1 MIKKWNLTNFKS
13 VLKKTELEFEPLTIF
28 AGANSSGKS
37 TIIQS
42 ILLATQTIQNNVTSR
57 SVVLNG
63 HISKFGS
70 YNDILSHDCKNN
82 EIEIGFTLEPY
93 YQSNLSGIDIHNYFS
108 PFDKELKKID
118 LSFNFFSETNQIS
131 QLNPTLSKVEITSF
145 DEENKKQKI
154 SIKKSKKEIPD
165 RINQYKI
172 KAIGILDK
180 KALEY
185 EIEISPKSNIGLH
198 YYRLSNK
205 TNFIG
210 ANLHH
215 FLPHSA
221 MGVYNELENE
231 IDRITNAL
239 EGKIDHFDIEDL
251 EHFNIIFNEEVKSH
265 VLTVFNE
272 LLINPPTSTEKNNPR
287 PIRMAENQIEALK
300 LDFSLSHLNNCLRNR
315 YIQRYTSTSFQDEG
329 DKLKKLFSKINSE
342 QYIRARTFPLHL
354 SEINYVENQFKKNVK
369 YLGPL
374 RDEPKAI
381 YPLEGYADSTD
392 IGFKGENTAAV
403 LELHK
408 NTEITYIPSSEFLNN
423 KETKESKKVTLQVAV
438 SDWLIYLGVAT
449 KFETSDKGK
458 LGHELTV
465 ATDNTNK
472 LQDLTHVGVGV
483 SQVLPILVLSLLAK
497 TDSTLIFEQPELHLH
512 PKVQTRL
519 ADFFISQNGLK
530 KQCIVETH
538 SEYLIN
544 RLRYLVAISEKD
556 SLSRNSIL
564 YFVEKEEG
572 YSKYNEI
579 RINKYGV
586 IKDWP
591 KGFFDE
597 SEKLASKMLEA
608 AMNKRKKERE

>member
-1 MIKKWNLTNFKS
+1 
-13 VLKKTELEFEPLTIF
+13 
-28 AGANSSGKS
+28 
-37 TIIQS
+37 
-42 ILLATQTIQNNVTSR
+42 
-57 SVVLNG
+57 
-63 HISKFGS
+63 
-70 YNDILSHDCKNN
+70 
-82 EIEIGFTLEPY
+82 
-93 YQSNLSGIDIHNYFS
+93 
-108 PFDKELKKID
+108 
-118 LSFNFFSETNQIS
+118 
-131 QLNPTLSKVEITSF
+131 
-145 DEENKKQKI
+145 
-154 SIKKSKKEIPD
+154 
-165 RINQYKI
+165 
-172 KAIGILDK
+172 
-180 KALEY
+180 
-185 EIEISPKSNIGLH
+185 
-198 YYRLSNK
+198 
-205 TNFIG
+205 
-210 ANLHH
+210 
-215 FLPHSA
+215 

-231 IDRITNAL
+231 IDNITNAL
-239 EGKIDHFDIEDL
+239 EGKIDHHEFNEL
-251 EHFNIIFNEEVKSH
+251 EHFNVIFNEEIKKQ

-272 LLINPPTSTEKNNPR
+272 LLINPPTSIEKNNPR
-287 PIRMAENQIEALK
+287 LIKMAEHQIEALK
-300 LDFSLSHLNNCLRNR
+300 ADFSASHLNNCLRNR
-315 YIQRYTSTSFQDEG
+315 YIQRYTSTSFQDKG
-329 DKLKKLFSKINSE
+329 DILKKLFSQINSE

-354 SEINYVENQFKKNVK
+354 PEINYVENQFKKNVK

-408 NTEITYIPSSEFLNN
+408 NTEITYIPSSEFSKNN
-423 KETKESKKVTLQVAV
+423 ETKVTKKATLQVAV

-608 AMNKRKKERE
+608 AMNKRKRERE

>member
-1 MIKKWNLTNFKS
+1 MNFKS
-13 VLKKTELEFEPLTIF
+13 VLKKTELKFEPLTIF

-82 EIEIGFTLEPY
+82 EIEIGFTLEPNNLRVLNEFNR
-93 YQSNLSGIDIHNYFS
+93 SNHFLHFE
-108 PFDKELKKID
+108 KELKKVD
-118 LSFNFFSETNQIS
+118 LSFKFYSEKNQIS
-131 QLNPTLSKVEITSF
+131 QLNPTLSKVEINSL

-154 SIKKSKKEIPD
+154 LIKKSNKEIST
-165 RINQYKI
+165 RIDEYKI
-172 KAIGILDK
+172 KAIGIAEE
-180 KALEY
+180 KALDY
-185 EIEISPKSNIGLH
+185 EIEVSPKTNIGLH
-198 YYRLSNK
+198 YYRSLNK
-205 TNFIG
+205 TQFIG

-215 FLPHSA
+215 FLPYSA

-231 IDRITNAL
+231 IDNVVNAL
-239 EGKIDHFDIEDL
+239 EGKIDYYELDDL
-251 EHFNIIFNEEVKSH
+251 EHFKVIFNNNIQEFI
-265 VLTVFNE
+265 LNVFEE
-272 LLINPPTSTEKNNPR
+272 LLMNPPNTSEKTNLR
-287 PIRMAENQIEALK
+287 LIKLAEQQIKTLK
-300 LDFSLSHLNNCLRNR
+300 KEFNIKSLTNCLKNR
-315 YIQRYTSTSFQDEG
+315 YIQRYTSTSFQDKR
-329 DKLKKLFSKINSE
+329 DDLKKLFLKIENE
-342 QYIRARTFPLHL
+342 PFIRARTFPLHL
-354 SEINYVENQFKKNVK
+354 PEINYIENQFKKNVK

-408 NTEITYIPSSEFLNN
+408 KTEITYIPSGEFSEN
-423 KETKESKKVTLQVAV
+423 KEIKKTKKATLEVAV
-438 SDWLIYLGVAT
+438 SDWLVYLGVAT

-465 ATDNTNK
+465 STDNTKK

-483 SQVLPILVLSLLAK
+483 SQVLPILVLSLLAR

-519 ADFFISQNGLK
+519 ADFFISQNILK

-544 RLRYLVAISEKD
+544 RLRYLVAISESD
-556 SLSRNSIL
+556 SLSRDSIL
-564 YFVEKEEG
+564 YFVEKAG
-572 YSKYNEI
+572 AYSKYNEI

-608 AMNKRKKERE
+608 AMNKRKRERE

>member
-1 MIKKWNLTNFKS
+1 MIKKWKLTNFKS
-13 VLKKTELEFEPLTIF
+13 VSKNTELKFEPLTIF

-42 ILLATQTIQNNVTSR
+42 ILLATQTLQNNVTSR

-63 HISKFGS
+63 HISKFGN

-82 EIEIGFTLEPY
+82 EIEIGFILEPNNY
-93 YQSNLSGIDIHNYFS
+93 NLINDHYNSGFLM
-108 PFDKELKKID
+108 PFEKELKKID
-118 LSFNFFSETNQIS
+118 LSFKFYSEKSQIS
-131 QLNPTLSKVEITSF
+131 QLNPTLARVEINSL
-145 DEENKKQKI
+145 DNEDKKQKI
-154 SIKKSKKEIPD
+154 LIKKSKKEISD
-165 RINQYKI
+165 RIDEFRI
-172 KAIGILDK
+172 KSIGIADK

-185 EIEISPKSNIGLH
+185 EIDITPKSNIGFH
-198 YYRLSNK
+198 YYRASNK
-205 TNFIG
+205 SKLIG
-210 ANLHH
+210 VNLLH
-215 FLPHSA
+215 FLPYSA
-221 MGVYNELENE
+221 VGLFNELENE
-231 IDRITNAL
+231 IDLITSTL
-239 EGKIDHFDIEDL
+239 EGKRNYFDLEEVENFDIL
-251 EHFNIIFNEEVKSH
+251 FNDEVKQFILSI
-265 VLTVFNE
+265 LDEFISETVITKVANARISANIKS
-272 LLINPPTSTEKNNPR
+272 LINN
-287 PIRMAENQIEALK
+287 LK
-300 LDFSLSHLNNCLRNR
+300 SNFSLENLSKCFRNR
-315 YIQRYTSTSFQDEG
+315 HIQRYTNTMFQDKRG
-329 DKLKKLFSKINSE
+329 DFLKLFAKIDKE
-342 QYIRARTFPLHL
+342 QFIRARTFPLHL
-354 SEINYVENQFKKNVK
+354 SEINYIENQFKKNVK

-408 NTEITYIPSSEFLNN
+408 NTEITYIPSIEFTENN
-423 KETKESKKVTLQVAV
+423 ENKASSKTTLQLAV
-438 SDWLIYLGVAT
+438 SDWLVYLGVAT

-465 ATDNTNK
+465 STDKTNK

-483 SQVLPILVLSLLAK
+483 SQVLPILVLSLLANS
-497 TDSTLIFEQPELHLH
+497 DSTLIFEQPELHLH

-519 ADFFISQNGLK
+519 ADFFISQNILN

-544 RLRYLVAISEKD
+544 RLRYLIAISEKD
-556 SLSRNSIL
+556 SLSRDSIL
-564 YFVEKEEG
+564 YFVEKEG
-572 YSKYNEI
+572 AYSKYNEI

-597 SEKLASKMLEA
+597 SEKLASKMLQA
-608 AMNKRKKERE
+608 AMNKRIKEKQ

>member
-93 YQSNLSGIDIHNYFS
+93 YQSNLSGIDINNYFS
-108 PFDKELKKID
+108 PFNKELKKID
-118 LSFNFFSETNQIS
+118 LSFKFFSDTNQIS
-131 QLNPTLSKVEITSF
+131 QLNPTLLKVEITSI

-205 TNFIG
+205 TKFIG

-231 IDRITNAL
+231 IDSITNAL
-239 EGKIDHFDIEDL
+239 EGKIDHYDIEDL
-251 EHFNIIFNEEVKSH
+251 EHFNVIFNEEVKSH

-272 LLINPPTSTEKNNPR
+272 LLINPPTSIEKNNPR
-287 PIRMAENQIEALK
+287 LIRMAENQIEALK

-329 DKLKKLFSKINSE
+329 EKLKKLFSKINSE

-408 NTEITYIPSSEFLNN
+408 NSEITYIPSSEFLNN